1 MRISDWSSDVCS
13 SDLQGLD
20 MTLDGFG
27 RNGLAAVAALD
38 AAREE
43 IFEFIEPACA
53 GQVFIASDAAYRG
66 FMHFDGFGHGFERQR
81 FQMRDAMAEKIFLLF
96 HNLARNLDDRALP
109 LVERLDQ
116 PV

>member
-1 MRISDWSSDVCS
+1 
-13 SDLQGLD
+13 

-53 GQVFIASDAAYRG
+53 GQIFIASDAAYRG

-96 HNLARNLDDRALP
+96 HNLARNLDDRALRS
-109 LVERLDQ
+109 EEHTSEIQ
-116 PV
+116 S